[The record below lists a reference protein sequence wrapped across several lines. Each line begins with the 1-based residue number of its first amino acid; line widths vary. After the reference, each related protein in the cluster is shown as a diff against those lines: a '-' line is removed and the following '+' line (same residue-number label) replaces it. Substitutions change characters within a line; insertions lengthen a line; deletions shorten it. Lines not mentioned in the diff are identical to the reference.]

1 MKHPTRPFRNGL
13 VQMNRNGMKPGFQKA
28 KMLET
33 ARRLFW
39 EKGYNAT
46 SMREIAISYGCR
58 AANIYNFFS
67 DKEEILFEVLR
78 EEMEQII
85 HPIKHLEEDDHT
97 SPVDQLKF
105 VVESHLKVT
114 LSYRRSSGLLF
125 DVALDSLSPAKR
137 KTIIDF
143 RDTYDRIIR
152 KVIRRGIDTGYFP
165 EVDVRLAGFMI
176 ASMITRTRIWFHP
189 KKGVTVS
196 ELADFISQFAFNGLR
211 ASETEGRRSLSK
223 RLPRPETIAY

>member
-1 MKHPTRPFRNGL
+1 
-13 VQMNRNGMKPGFQKA
+13 
-28 KMLET
+28 MLEA

-58 AANIYNFFS
+58 PANIYNFFS

-85 HPIKHLEEDDHT
+85 NPIKHLEEDDGT
-97 SPVDQLKF
+97 SPIEQLRF
-105 VVESHLKVT
+105 IIESHLKVT
-114 LSYRRSSGLLF
+114 LSYRRSAKLLF
-125 DVALDSLSPAKR
+125 DVALDSLSPDKR
-137 KTIIDF
+137 KKIVDF

-152 KVIRRGIDTGYFP
+152 KVIRRGIDTGYLP

-189 KKGVTVS
+189 KKGVSVS
-196 ELADFISQFAFNGLR
+196 ELTDFISKFTFNGL
-211 ASETEGRRSLSK
+211 EGSRTRG
-223 RLPRPETIAY
+223 REF

>member
-1 MKHPTRPFRNGL
+1 
-13 VQMNRNGMKPGFQKA
+13 MNSARVKPGFQKP

-46 SMREIAISYGCR
+46 SIREIALSYGCR
-58 AANIYNFFS
+58 PANIYNFFS

-78 EEMEQII
+78 EEMEKII
-85 HPIKHLEEDDHT
+85 HPIKHLEEDDGS
-97 SPVDQLKF
+97 SPIEQLRF
-105 VVESHLKVT
+105 VIESHLKVT

-125 DVALDSLSPAKR
+125 DVALDSLSSAKR

-152 KVIRRGIDTGYFP
+152 RIIHRGIDGGYFP
-165 EVDVRLAGFMI
+165 KVDVRLAGFMI

-189 KKGVTVS
+189 KKGISVS

-211 ASETEGRRSLSK
+211 GQGSEALK
-223 RLPRPETIAY
+223 

>member
-1 MKHPTRPFRNGL
+1 MTQGK
-13 VQMNRNGMKPGFQKA
+13 VKPSFQKA

-58 AANIYNFFS
+58 PANIYNFFS

-85 HPIKHLEEDDHT
+85 QPIKHLEEDDHT
-97 SPVDQLKF
+97 SPIEQLRF
-105 VVESHLKVT
+105 VIESHLKVT

-152 KVIRRGIDTGYFP
+152 KLIRRGIDTGYFP

-189 KKGVTVS
+189 KKGVSVS
-196 ELADFISQFAFNGLR
+196 ELADFISKFAFNGLMG
-211 ASETEGRRSLSK
+211 SETKGRRSLSK
-223 RLPRPETIAY
+223 RLPKPGRID

>member
-1 MKHPTRPFRNGL
+1 
-13 VQMNRNGMKPGFQKA
+13 
-28 KMLET
+28 MLEA

-46 SMREIAISYGCR
+46 RMREIAIAYGCR
-58 AANIYNFFS
+58 PANIYNFFS

-78 EEMEQII
+78 EEMERII
-85 HPIKHLEEDDHT
+85 HPIKHLEEDNDT
-97 SPVDQLKF
+97 GPIEQLRH
-105 VVESHLKVT
+105 VIESHLKVT

-125 DVALDSLSPAKR
+125 DVALDSLSPDKR

-152 KVIRRGIDTGYFP
+152 KVIRRGIDTGVLP

-189 KKGVTVS
+189 KKGVSVG
-196 ELADFISQFAFNGLR
+196 ELADFIFDFVFNGLR
-211 ASETEGRRSLSK
+211 GSGTRGRRSSFK
-223 RLPRPETIAY
+223 R

>member
-1 MKHPTRPFRNGL
+1 
-13 VQMNRNGMKPGFQKA
+13 MNSARVKPGFQKA

-46 SMREIAISYGCR
+46 SMREIAIAYGCR
-58 AANIYNFFS
+58 PANIYNFFS
-67 DKEEILFEVLR
+67 DKEEILFDVLR

-85 HPIKHLEEDDHT
+85 NPIKHLEENDGA
-97 SPVDQLKF
+97 SPIEQLRF
-105 VVESHLKVT
+105 IIESHLKVT
-114 LSYRRSSGLLF
+114 LSYRRSAKLLF
-125 DVALDSLSPAKR
+125 DVALDSLSPDKR
-137 KTIIDF
+137 KKIIDF

-152 KVIRRGIDTGYFP
+152 KVIRRGIDTGYLP

-189 KKGVTVS
+189 KKGVSVS
-196 ELADFISQFAFNGLR
+196 ELANFIFDFACNGLR
-211 ASETEGRRSLSK
+211 DSGTRGRGSSPRRLS
-223 RLPRPETIAY
+223 

>member
-1 MKHPTRPFRNGL
+1 
-13 VQMNRNGMKPGFQKA
+13 MNSARVKPGFQKA

-46 SMREIAISYGCR
+46 SMREIALSYGCR
-58 AANIYNFFS
+58 PANIYNFFS

-97 SPVDQLKF
+97 SPIEQLRF
-105 VVESHLKVT
+105 VIESHLKVT

-125 DVALDSLSPAKR
+125 DVALDGLSPGKR
-137 KTIIDF
+137 KKIVDF

-152 KVIRRGIDTGYFP
+152 KIIHRSIDAGYFP

-189 KKGVTVS
+189 KKGVSVS

-211 ASETEGRRSLSK
+211 GSVARGSSK
-223 RLPRPETIAY
+223 PFQKSNGLQEAFEVNQFQEKVEEKR

>member
-1 MKHPTRPFRNGL
+1 
-13 VQMNRNGMKPGFQKA
+13 MNRNGVKAGLQKA
-28 KMLET
+28 KMLEA

-46 SMREIAISYGCR
+46 SMREIAIAYGCR
-58 AANIYNFFS
+58 PANIYNYFS

-85 HPIKHLEEDDHT
+85 HPIKHLEEEDDT
-97 SPVDQLKF
+97 SPIEQLRF
-105 VVESHLKVT
+105 IIESHLKVT
-114 LSYRRSSGLLF
+114 LSYRRSAKLLF
-125 DVALDSLSPAKR
+125 DVALDSLSSDKR

-143 RDTYDRIIR
+143 RDNYDRIIR
-152 KVIRRGIDTGYFP
+152 KVIRRGIDAGYLP

-189 KKGVTVS
+189 KKGVSVG
-196 ELADFISQFAFNGLR
+196 ELADFIFKFAFNGLR
-211 ASETEGRRSLSK
+211 GIGDQRFLSRTNLKKVWREK
-223 RLPRPETIAY
+223 R

>member
-1 MKHPTRPFRNGL
+1 L
-13 VQMNRNGMKPGFQKA
+13 VQMNRNGVKPGFQKA

-58 AANIYNFFS
+58 PANIYNFFS

-85 HPIKHLEEDDHT
+85 NPIKHLEEDDGT
-97 SPVDQLKF
+97 SPIEQLKF
-105 VVESHLKVT
+105 IIESHLKVT
-114 LSYRRSSGLLF
+114 LSYRRSAKLLF
-125 DVALDSLSPAKR
+125 DVALDNLSPDKR
-137 KTIIDF
+137 KKIVDF

-152 KVIRRGIDTGYFP
+152 KVIRRGIDTGYLP

-189 KKGVTVS
+189 KKGVSVS
-196 ELADFISQFAFNGLR
+196 ELIDFISKFTFNGL
-211 ASETEGRRSLSK
+211 EGSRTSGR
-223 RLPRPETIAY
+223 EF

>member
-1 MKHPTRPFRNGL
+1 MTQGRVR
-13 VQMNRNGMKPGFQKA
+13 PGFQKA
-28 KMLET
+28 KMLEA

-46 SMREIAISYGCR
+46 SMRDIGISYGCR
-58 AANIYNFFS
+58 PANIYNFFS

-85 HPIKHLEEDDHT
+85 NPIKHLEEDDDT
-97 SPVDQLKF
+97 SPIEQLRF
-105 VVESHLKVT
+105 IIESHLKVT
-114 LSYRRSSGLLF
+114 LSYRRSAKLLF
-125 DVALDSLSPAKR
+125 DVALDSLSPDKR
-137 KTIIDF
+137 KKIIDL

-152 KVIRRGIDTGYFP
+152 KVIRRGIDTGYLP

-189 KKGVTVS
+189 KKGVSVS
-196 ELADFISQFAFNGLR
+196 ELADFIFDFAFNGLR
-211 ASETEGRRSLSK
+211 GSGTRERGSSSRRLS
-223 RLPRPETIAY
+223 

>member
-1 MKHPTRPFRNGL
+1 
-13 VQMNRNGMKPGFQKA
+13 
-28 KMLET
+28 MLEA

-46 SMREIAISYGCR
+46 SMREIAIAYGCR

-78 EEMEQII
+78 EEMERII
-85 HPIKHLEEDDHT
+85 NPIKHLEEDDGS
-97 SPVDQLKF
+97 SPIEQLKLII
-105 VVESHLKVT
+105 ESHLKVT
-114 LSYRRSSGLLF
+114 LSYRRSAKLLF
-125 DVALDSLSPAKR
+125 DVALDSLSPDKR
-137 KTIIDF
+137 KKIIDF

-152 KVIRRGIDTGYFP
+152 KAIRRGIDTGYFP

-189 KKGVTVS
+189 KKGVSVS
-196 ELADFISQFAFNGLR
+196 ELADFISQFAFNGLGG
-211 ASETEGRRSLSK
+211 SGVRRLKISQS
-223 RLPRPETIAY
+223 

>member
-1 MKHPTRPFRNGL
+1 MTQGK
-13 VQMNRNGMKPGFQKA
+13 VKPGFQKA

-58 AANIYNFFS
+58 PANIYNFFS

-85 HPIKHLEEDDHT
+85 HPIKHLEGDDHT
-97 SPVDQLKF
+97 SPIEQLRF
-105 VVESHLKVT
+105 VIESHLKVT

-189 KKGVTVS
+189 KKGVSVS
-196 ELADFISQFAFNGLR
+196 ELADFISKFAFNGLR
-211 ASETEGRRSLSK
+211 GSETKGRRSLSK
-223 RLPRPETIAY
+223 RLPRPGIIA

>member
-1 MKHPTRPFRNGL
+1 MTQGKA
-13 VQMNRNGMKPGFQKA
+13 KPGFQKA

-46 SMREIAISYGCR
+46 SMRDIAISYGCR
-58 AANIYNFFS
+58 PANIYNFFS

-85 HPIKHLEEDDHT
+85 HPIKHLEEDNQS
-97 SPVDQLKF
+97 SPIEQLRF
-105 VVESHLKVT
+105 VIESHLKVT

-165 EVDVRLAGFMI
+165 DVDVRLAGFMI

-189 KKGVTVS
+189 KKGVSVS
-196 ELADFISQFAFNGLR
+196 ELSDFISKFTFNGLR
-211 ASETEGRRSLSK
+211 SSDPKRR
-223 RLPRPETIAY
+223 R

>member
-1 MKHPTRPFRNGL
+1 
-13 VQMNRNGMKPGFQKA
+13 MNRNGVKPGFQKA

-58 AANIYNFFS
+58 PANIYNFFS

-85 HPIKHLEEDDHT
+85 NPIKHLEKDDDT
-97 SPVDQLKF
+97 GPIEQLRF
-105 VVESHLKVT
+105 IIESHLKVT
-114 LSYRRSSGLLF
+114 LSYRRSAKLLF
-125 DVALDSLSPAKR
+125 DVALDSLSPDKR
-137 KTIIDF
+137 KKIIDF

-152 KVIRRGIDTGYFP
+152 KVISRGIDNGYLP

-189 KKGVTVS
+189 KKGVSVG
-196 ELADFISQFAFNGLR
+196 ELADFIFDFVFNGLR
-211 ASETEGRRSLSK
+211 GSGTRGRGSSSK
-223 RLPRPETIAY
+223 RSP

>member
-1 MKHPTRPFRNGL
+1 MT
-13 VQMNRNGMKPGFQKA
+13 QNRVKPGFQKA

-46 SMREIAISYGCR
+46 SMRDIAIAYGCR
-58 AANIYNFFS
+58 PANIYNFFS

-85 HPIKHLEEDDHT
+85 HPIKHLEEGDGT
-97 SPVDQLKF
+97 SPVEQLRF
-105 VVESHLKVT
+105 IIESHLKVT
-114 LSYRRSSGLLF
+114 LSYRRSAKLLF
-125 DVALDSLSPAKR
+125 DVALDSLSPDKR
-137 KTIIDF
+137 KKIIEF

-152 KVIRRGIDTGYFP
+152 KVIRRGIDTGYLP
-165 EVDVRLAGFMI
+165 EVNVKLAGFMI

-189 KKGVTVS
+189 KKGVSVS
-196 ELADFISQFAFNGLR
+196 ELADFIFKFAFNSLR
-211 ASETEGRRSLSK
+211 GSEARRRGSSSRRLS
-223 RLPRPETIAY
+223 